1 MVHHV
6 GYYNMVHYDGCYNM
20 ATVDYAGVAR
30 QIPPWSTWKDPN
42 GCPHHSTT
50 ILHSELCA
58 DSAKKIFHPL
68 SVHRNRSQHFSQLS
82 GLLPASSTTMCTW
95 LCSLWTLA
103 LQKAPS
109 YKDLSTTMFQEHF
122 LMLASF
128 GILNEEQPCTSPW
141 DQISGGGVH

>member
-1 MVHHV
+1 MVLWWLLQYV
-6 GYYNMVHYDGCYNM
+6 LYGGCYNMVLYDRCYNM

-58 DSAKKIFHPL
+58 DSTKNVSTTLCTEIDLNTLAI
-68 SVHRNRSQHFSQLS
+68 RSAS
-82 GLLPASSTTMCTW
+82 SSTTMCTW

-109 YKDLSTTMFQEHF
+109 RKDLSITMFQAHF
-122 LMLASF
+122 LMLPSSRSNNIR
-128 GILNEEQPCTSPW
+128 ILNKEQPCKNP
-141 DQISGGGVH
+141 